1 MIIRKL
7 ILAMTLIAMTTSG
20 CAIMSK
26 EQQAAFG
33 TGLGALA
40 SAGLGAA
47 IGGKQ
52 GAAIG
57 AGVDALAGGLAAYA
71 LASDPFTQ
79 SVTQQSETWK
89 NQTGAQPEAVKVSE
103 VKENGEIK
111 QQIDVQKMAL
121 PSNKIVVNN
130 RLSPMVKQQLTIAK
144 QESEKNNGL
153 VQVLFPP
160 NTPPP
165 VVQDI
170 LSTGVSIAQDDTLK
184 YGYVILLARS
194 RSDLSTVKI

>member
-1 MIIRKL
+1 MRKFITIITL
-7 ILAMTLIAMTTSG
+7 MTFMLSG
-20 CAIMSK
+20 CANMTK
-26 EQQAAFG
+26 EQQAMMG
-33 TGLGALA
+33 SSLGALA
-40 SAGLGAA
+40 GAG
-47 IGGKQ
+47 I

-57 AGVDALAGGLAAYA
+57 AGLGALAGGAAAYA
-71 LASDPFTQ
+71 FANDPFTQ
-79 SVTQQSETWK
+79 SVNQQSETWK
-89 NQTGAQPEAVKVSE
+89 KQTGVQPEAVKVSE
-103 VKENGEIK
+103 VVENGEQK

-121 PSNKIVVNN
+121 SSDKMIVNN

-160 NTPPP
+160 NTPSL

-184 YGYVILLARS
+184 DGYVILLARS

>member
-1 MIIRKL
+1 MRKFITIITL
-7 ILAMTLIAMTTSG
+7 MTFMLSG
-20 CAIMSK
+20 CANMTK
-26 EQQAAFG
+26 EQQAMMG
-33 TGLGALA
+33 SSLGALA
-40 SAGLGAA
+40 GAGIGAA
-47 IGGKQ
+47 IGGGQ

-57 AGVDALAGGLAAYA
+57 AGLGALAGGAAAYA
-71 LASDPFTQ
+71 FASDPFTQ
-79 SVTQQSETWK
+79 SVNQQSETWK
-89 NQTGAQPEAVKVSE
+89 KQTGVQPEAVKVSE
-103 VKENGEIK
+103 VVENGEQK

-121 PSNKIVVNN
+121 SSDTMVVNN

-144 QESEKNNGL
+144 QESEKNNGM

-160 NTPPP
+160 NTPPL

-184 YGYVILLARS
+184 DGYVILLARS

>member
-1 MIIRKL
+1 MRKL
-7 ILAMTLIAMTTSG
+7 ILAMTLIAMATSG
-20 CAIMSK
+20 CANMSK

-40 SAGLGAA
+40 GAGLGAA

-57 AGVDALAGGLAAYA
+57 AGVGALAGGLAAYA

-79 SVTQQSETWK
+79 SVNQQSETWK
-89 NQTGAQPEAVKVSE
+89 NQTGTQPEAVKVSE
-103 VKENGEIK
+103 VKEDGEIK

-121 PSNKIVVNN
+121 PSNKMVVNN
-130 RLSPMVKQQLTIAK
+130 RLSPMVKQQLAIAK
-144 QESEKNNGL
+144 QEAEKNEGL
-153 VQVLFPP
+153 VEVRFPL
-160 NTPPP
+160 NTPPL

-184 YGYVILLARS
+184 DGYVILLARS
-194 RSDLSTVKI
+194 RSDLSTIKT

>member
-1 MIIRKL
+1 MRKL
-7 ILAMTLIAMTTSG
+7 ILAMTVTAMATSG
-20 CAIMSK
+20 CANMSK

-40 SAGLGAA
+40 GAGLGAA

-57 AGVDALAGGLAAYA
+57 AGVGALAGGLAAYA

-103 VKENGEIK
+103 VKENGESK
-111 QQIDVQKMAL
+111 QQIDVQKMTL
-121 PSNKIVVNN
+121 PSNKIIVDN
-130 RLSPMVKQQLTIAK
+130 RLSSMVKQQLAIAK
-144 QESEKNNGL
+144 QEAEKNEGL
-153 VQVLFPP
+153 VEVRFPA
-160 NTPPP
+160 NAPPR

-170 LSTGVSIAQDDTLK
+170 LSTGVSVAQDDSLQDD
-184 YGYVILLARS
+184 YVILLARS
-194 RSDLSTVKI
+194 RNDLGTIRT